1 VIDDAG
7 TAGYNALR
15 GVRQRR
21 AGDQ

>member
-7 TAGYNALR
+7 TAGCNASR